1 MDEVRR
7 YTSEGISKTEFK
19 NVPSLRESLKV
30 ASNHPK
36 HKGDTTQAK
45 AGTGIGVTGVLGCAG
60 AETFQL
66 LGENVIEI
74 IGGGT
79 VLGLVCFFLVKF
91 FSIELEELS
100 EELSEEPDAA

>member
-19 NVPSLRESLKV
+19 DVPSVRESIKE
-30 ASNHPK
+30 ATNHPK
-36 HKGDTTQAK
+36 HKSDTTQAK

-79 VLGLVCFFLVKF
+79 VIGLICFFLVKF

-100 EELSEEPDAA
+100 EELTESHDGA

>member
-1 MDEVRR
+1 MDEVKR
-7 YTSEGISKTEFK
+7 YTNDGISKTEFK
-19 NVPSLRESLKV
+19 EVPSLRETIKN

-36 HKGDTTQAK
+36 HKKDSTQAK

-79 VLGLVCFFLVKF
+79 VIGLICFFLVKF

-100 EELSEEPDAA
+100 EELTEEPN

>member
-19 NVPSLRESLKV
+19 DVPGFRESLKE
-30 ASNHPK
+30 AKNHPK
-36 HKGDTTQAK
+36 YKNDTTQAK
-45 AGTGIGVTGVLGCAG
+45 AGTSIGVTGVLGCAG